1 MGRNQKIIRKFLLST
16 IFVLCLTLFVP
27 GFQEN
32 VRAAVRLSEKNITMV
47 TGGRKRL
54 TVKGTKKKVVWKSSN
69 KKVATVVNGMVRA
82 KKRGTAR
89 ITAKVSGKTLRCK
102 VVVKEKPT
110 IVASTV
116 VTGKNQDF
124 ATAVTVASVGSKNA
138 YFQKEAYLVNGRT
151 RTPLRMIDGTKTLES
166 GNIVLKSR
174 TVVRPTTLKKMK
186 VYLVYYIDRNMGPM
200 KVTKKSKIVAYF
212 TYDGLKYKVT
222 VTNQPSKASKV
233 VRVG

>member
-174 TVVRPTTLKKMK
+174 AIVRPTTLKKMK
-186 VYLVYYIDRNMGPM
+186 VFYYIDSSMGPM
-200 KVTKKSKIVAYF
+200 KITKNSKIESYF

-222 VTNQPSKASKV
+222 ITNQPSKASKV